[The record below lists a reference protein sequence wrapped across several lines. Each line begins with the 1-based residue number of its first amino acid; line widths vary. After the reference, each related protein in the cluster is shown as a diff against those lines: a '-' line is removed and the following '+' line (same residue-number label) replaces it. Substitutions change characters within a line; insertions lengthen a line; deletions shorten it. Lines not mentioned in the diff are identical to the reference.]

1 MTKASSFILRLY
13 FALVSAVTLFTL
25 MFGAIDF
32 LTLGLK
38 TYVFTSADVPD
49 YLENCSESI
58 RWNKPILSEGQTMP
72 TDEELLKQCE
82 ARNESSIESYHRQ
95 KATQAV
101 RNLALIIVSL
111 PLFIVHFRIVY
122 RDWKEERSSKDDK

>member
-32 LTLGLK
+32 LSLGLK
-38 TYVFTSADVPD
+38 TYIFKAADVPD
-49 YLENCSESI
+49 YLENCSQSI
-58 RWNKPILSEGQTMP
+58 TYNKPVVVEGQTP
-72 TDEELLKQCE
+72 VSDEELAKQCE
-82 ARNESSIESYHRQ
+82 ARNAQTIENYHRT
-95 KATQAV
+95 KATDAV

-111 PLFIVHFRIVY
+111 PLFVLHFRIVL
-122 RDWKEERSSKDDK
+122 RDWREERSSKEK

>member
-13 FALVSAVTLFTL
+13 FALISAVTLFTL

-38 TYVFTSADVPD
+38 SYVFTAADVPD
-49 YLENCSESI
+49 YLENCAESI
-58 RWNKPILSEGQTMP
+58 QWNKPVPVEGQP
-72 TDEELLKQCE
+72 TPTIEELTKQCE
-82 ARNESSIESYHRQ
+82 ARNVSTIENYHRQ

-101 RNLALIIVSL
+101 RNLALILVSL

-122 RDWKEERSSKDDK
+122 RDWKEERHSKES